1 MIKKIV
7 LKQYQDIVNLAA
19 KHISPINRPKEGWI
33 CTVRKSL
40 NMSGAQ
46 LARRLKVTRARVSQ
60 AEKNEISGAL
70 TLNTMREMAEAM
82 NCQFVYAIIPS
93 QDIERLMQQQAIQKA
108 TTLVRSA
115 SNHMALEMQT
125 LSRGQMTD
133 EISRLTKELLEKMP
147 SDFWDNN

>member
-7 LKQYQDIVNLAA
+7 LKQYQDIVTAAA
-19 KHISPINRPKEGWI
+19 KHISPVTRPPEGWI

-60 AEKNEISGAL
+60 AEKGEMAGAL
-70 TLNTMREMAEAM
+70 TLKTMQEMAAAM
-82 NCQFVYAIIPS
+82 NCQFVYAIIPN
-93 QDIERLMQQQAIQKA
+93 QDIETLIHQQAVEKA
-108 TTLVRSA
+108 TDLVRSA
-115 SNHMALEMQT
+115 SNHMALEMQG
-125 LSRGQMTD
+125 LSKGQIRD

-147 SDFWDNN
+147 TDFWDK